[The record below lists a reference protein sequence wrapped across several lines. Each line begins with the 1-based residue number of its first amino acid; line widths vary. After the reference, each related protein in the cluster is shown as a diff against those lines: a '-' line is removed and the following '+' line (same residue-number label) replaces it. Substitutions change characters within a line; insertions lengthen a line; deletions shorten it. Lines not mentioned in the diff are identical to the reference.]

1 MPLEG
6 LIIVGGGGHATV
18 VAEAAA
24 LSDRILIGYFDDS
37 ESPALDAWAAAMR
50 AARPE
55 WQPERPRRLGRLEE
69 AAALAACAKAA
80 AFGGELVLGVGDLSL
95 RRALLDRLAG
105 SRPAAAVVH
114 PHASVS
120 PTATLGRGVF
130 VGPRAVVHPRARVEA
145 HAIIN
150 TGAIVEHDCVVG
162 QNAHVAPGAAMGGG
176 VTIGPDALVG
186 IGSRILPTLTVGS
199 GAVVGAGAVVV
210 RDVAPG
216 EVVVGVPA
224 RTLAN

>member
-1 MPLEG
+1 MPSAG

-24 LSDRILIGYFDDS
+24 LSERTLIGYLDDS
-37 ESPALDAWAAAMR
+37 ESPALDIWAAAMR
-50 AARPE
+50 SAGSRWAAVGPG
-55 WQPERPRRLGRLEE
+55 RLGRLEE
-69 AAALAACAKAA
+69 APGHLAAAGAE
-80 AFGGELVLGVGDLSL
+80 GWGWVLGIGDLAL
-95 RRALLDRLAG
+95 RRAILHRLAAA
-105 SRPAAAVVH
+105 PAAGPPVVH

-130 VGPRAVVHPRARVEA
+130 VGPRAVVHARARVEA

-162 QNAHVAPGAAMGGG
+162 ENAHIAPGAAMGGG

-186 IGSRILPTLTVGS
+186 IGARIVPTLSIGR

-224 RTLAN
+224 RTQSN

>member
-1 MPLEG
+1 MPSAG

-24 LSDRILIGYFDDS
+24 LSERALVGYFDDS
-37 ESPALDAWAAAMR
+37 ESPALDAWAAALR
-50 AARPE
+50 SAGPRWAAVRPA
-55 WQPERPRRLGRLEE
+55 RLVRLEE
-69 AAALAACAKAA
+69 APGFIAA
-80 AFGGELVLGVGDLSL
+80 AEAGRFEWILGIGDLAL
-95 RRALLDRLAG
+95 RRAIVQRLADA
-105 SRPAAAVVH
+105 PAAALPVVH
-114 PHASVS
+114 PDASIS
-120 PTATLGRGVF
+120 PTAALGRGVF

-150 TGAIVEHDCVVG
+150 SGAIVEHDCIVG
-162 QNAHVAPGAAMGGG
+162 ENAHLAPGAVLGGG
-176 VTIGPDALVG
+176 AVVGPDALVG
-186 IGSRILPTLTVGS
+186 IGSRILPTLSIGR

-224 RTLAN
+224 RPLSG

>member
-1 MPLEG
+1 MPSTG

-18 VAEAAA
+18 VAEATT
-24 LSDRILIGYFDDS
+24 LSERALIGYLDDS
-37 ESPALDAWAAAMR
+37 ESPALDLWAAAMR
-50 AARPE
+50 SAGPRWAAVGPK
-55 WQPERPRRLGRLEE
+55 RLGRLEE
-69 AAALAACAKAA
+69 APGYLAAAGAK
-80 AFGGELVLGVGDLSL
+80 GWGWVLGIGDLAL
-95 RRALLDRLAG
+95 RRAILHRLAAAPDAG
-105 SRPAAAVVH
+105 SPVVH

-150 TGAIVEHDCVVG
+150 TGAIIEHDCVVG
-162 QNAHVAPGAAMGGG
+162 ENAHIAPGAAMGGG

-186 IGSRILPTLTVGS
+186 IGARIVPTLSIGR

-224 RTLAN
+224 RPLPN